1 MFRKTLMHY
10 IYLIYSGNKLILCI
24 SVALD
29 TIKHSDICDFLILS
43 LRSGLNKIN
52 FIIFII

>member
-1 MFRKTLMHY
+1 MHY